1 MQSVRVLFIAGL
13 AVAMLSACNPSGNPS
28 STSSTA
34 SPNPAASSDPT
45 GSAEIEVPEIAGGE
59 INSQGDLCDMIPV
72 DVAAEILDVPSF
84 TCSTWEGEL
93 NPNTVDAC
101 TFVNFD
107 DMGTSEEADDR
118 YTTINIVV
126 LSNVDAAM
134 FENIRQATV
143 TMGREV
149 TDYNIEGFDEAFY
162 SDSESNIHKGDRAYA
177 LNVAI
182 GSPSEEQVMALLTM
196 VANADS

>member
-1 MQSVRVLFIAGL
+1 MQSVRVLFAAGF
-13 AVAMLSACNPSGNPS
+13 AVAMLSACNPSGSPS
-28 STSSTA
+28 STSPTTSPDSTA
-34 SPNPAASSDPT
+34 SSDST
-45 GSAEIEVPEIAGGE
+45 EIEVPEIAGGE
-59 INSQGDLCDMIPV
+59 INSQGDLCSTIPAE
-72 DVAAEILDVPSF
+72 VAAEILDVASF

-126 LSNVDAAM
+126 LSNVDEEM
-134 FENIRQATV
+134 FENIRQSTV
-143 TMGREV
+143 AMGREV
-149 TDYNIEGFDEAFY
+149 TDYDIDGFDGAFY
-162 SDSESNIHKGDRAYA
+162 SDPESNIHKGDRAYA

-182 GSPSEEQVMALLTM
+182 GSPSEERVMALLTM